1 MCRRLHADWNEA
13 NHEEITGV
21 DDLGNVAQ
29 LQHGLSH
36 RRMLARVLVRSL
48 PPAANRGGCRT
59 VHGDRVVQPLRQ
71 LRYVQSLRY
80 VQQSLRYVWQPVRYV
95 QQSVWLT
102 LQYLPDDHAGDR
114 ARSRG
119 RPALSSA
126 EGRGCCRPGR
136 YPQPWRHASRQIRVH
151 RASAVCS

>member
-1 MCRRLHADWNEA
+1 
-13 NHEEITGV
+13 
-21 DDLGNVAQ
+21 
-29 LQHGLSH
+29 
-36 RRMLARVLVRSL
+36 
-48 PPAANRGGCRT
+48 
-59 VHGDRVVQPLRQ
+59 
-71 LRYVQSLRY
+71 